1 MRRLVILV
9 LLFALVATAC
19 SSDDADSTGDTGTAE
34 DLTFPDPTV
43 TYLQDA
49 LSQAGYDVTVDGLYG
64 PTTQSAISEFQ
75 TDSGLEPTGFVTVAT
90 LQALAAIS
98 DDVEHLLIE
107 AIQTQLA
114 ELGYYTGLID
124 GLWGS
129 GTDAAVLAL
138 QEDLDLEPTGTF
150 DDETLRTMIDTYNE
164 RVIAEHV
171 AASGS
176 EANAVRTTI
185 PAGAEADYL
194 QRGDEG
200 PEILELQ
207 RRLAELG
214 YRPGTPD
221 GTFGAQTASAVLAF
235 QKREGLLRDAIVGPE
250 VLSRLENPQGAGP
263 RSDAPGPRVEVDLD
277 RQVLFA
283 IAADGSVTTL
293 STSTGSGREFQ
304 SAEPGKGIVVAHTPV
319 GEFEILRVI
328 DGLREAPL
336 GTLYRP
342 MYFTAEGGFAIHGN
356 PHVPG
361 YPASHGCARLANYD
375 MDYLWDIGLVVG
387 DPVWVYGE
395 NPPAPPNAA
404 AGF

>member
-9 LLFALVATAC
+9 LLFAMVATAC

-150 DDETLRTMIDTYNE
+150 DDETLRTMVDTYNE

-185 PAGAEADYL
+185 P
-194 QRGDEG
+194 
-200 PEILELQ
+200 
-207 RRLAELG
+207 
-214 YRPGTPD
+214 
-221 GTFGAQTASAVLAF
+221 
-235 QKREGLLRDAIVGPE
+235 
-250 VLSRLENPQGAGP
+250 
-263 RSDAPGPRVEVDLD
+263 
-277 RQVLFA
+277 
-283 IAADGSVTTL
+283 
-293 STSTGSGREFQ
+293 SG
-304 SAEPGKGIVVAHTPV
+304 
-319 GEFEILRVI
+319 
-328 DGLREAPL
+328 
-336 GTLYRP
+336 
-342 MYFTAEGGFAIHGN
+342 
-356 PHVPG
+356 
-361 YPASHGCARLANYD
+361 
-375 MDYLWDIGLVVG
+375 
-387 DPVWVYGE
+387 
-395 NPPAPPNAA
+395 A
-404 AGF
+404 AG